1 MQTFSYCF
9 KKLKCKLGVV
19 VYNFNPAF
27 RKQISKYTGLCV
39 FGLQREF
46 QDS

>member
-19 VYNFNPAF
+19 AYNIKPSIQEAD
-27 RKQISKYTGLCV
+27 Q
-39 FGLQREF
+39 
-46 QDS
+46 